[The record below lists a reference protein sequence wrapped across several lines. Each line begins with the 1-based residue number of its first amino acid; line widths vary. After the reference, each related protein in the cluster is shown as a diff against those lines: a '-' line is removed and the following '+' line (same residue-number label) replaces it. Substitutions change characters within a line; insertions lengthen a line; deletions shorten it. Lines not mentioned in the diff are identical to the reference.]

1 MEHITWV
8 VICVNAH
15 ICPGI
20 FRAVSTCL
28 PCSLF
33 DKKSSWK
40 QRWQLGYG
48 FQGIT
53 NSGLRIF
60 QHFGAKSWFA
70 FQTRLGDQHCF
81 TWTSL
86 SSDSDLWLLLMLM
99 WTTEWSCWTSVEVQ
113 TCLRQSLVGFLILF
127 RCAQNYHLTRIP
139 ASSETLKLVQY

>member
-8 VICVNAH
+8 VICVGAH
-15 ICPGI
+15 ICPVI

-28 PCSLF
+28 LCSLF

-40 QRWQLGYG
+40 QRWQLGYS

-60 QHFGAKSWFA
+60 QHFRAMSWFA
-70 FQTRLGDQHCF
+70 FQTRLGDHYWF
-81 TWTSL
+81 TRTAL
-86 SSDSDLWLLLMLM
+86 SSDSDLWLLMTLM
-99 WTTEWSCWTSVEVQ
+99 WITEWSCWTSVQVQ
-113 TCLRQSLVGFLILF
+113 SCLRQSLVGFLGLF
-127 RCAQNYHLTRIP
+127 GCSQKYYLTRIP